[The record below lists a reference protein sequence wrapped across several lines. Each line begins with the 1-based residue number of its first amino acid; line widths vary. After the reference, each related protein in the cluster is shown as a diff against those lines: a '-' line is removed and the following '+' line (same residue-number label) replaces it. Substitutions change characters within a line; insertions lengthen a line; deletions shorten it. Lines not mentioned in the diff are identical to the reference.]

1 MSSRG
6 WCVGVALLAG
16 LPSALPAAAGP
27 PDDADAVRPRGL
39 LATIPAAATIE
50 VAPTFVVLDSVA
62 GMARAA
68 IVDVRGA
75 AGLRT
80 DLAPL
85 GVDVG
90 VTLMG
95 GDVDVDQPADRRQWS
110 IGDLSF
116 GLTGAWQYRL
126 LGGNA
131 MLGVRLAATAS
142 TLVSPV
148 EDNDNWAVL
157 AQSVAQYY
165 FAQRPGEVYS
175 AQSSVGMQLAV
186 RWQRAWAA
194 PQFEVIGGRTSN
206 AGGYVRRWSEVAS
219 LAYFGARGGGG
230 VRLGGAAAVLEGFL
244 TCTSDAC
251 AVAGLVGVRPVAA
264 WPVAL
269 ELGWFEG
276 RTAHDSGVAVGVRF
290 SAGR

>member
-1 MSSRG
+1 MSSPG
-6 WCVGVALLAG
+6 WWVGVALLVG
-16 LPSALPAAAGP
+16 LSSARSAAAGP

-39 LATIPAAATIE
+39 LAAIPAAATIE
-50 VAPTFVVLDSVA
+50 VAPTFVLLDSVA
-62 GMARAA
+62 GMVRAVL
-68 IVDVRGA
+68 VDVRGA

-95 GDVDVDQPADRRQWS
+95 GDVDVDQPADQRQWS
-110 IGDLSF
+110 VGDLSF
-116 GLTGAWQYRL
+116 GLTGTWRHRL
-126 LGGNA
+126 FGGDA

-148 EDNDNWAVL
+148 ENNDNWAVL

-175 AQSSVGMQLAV
+175 AQSSIGLQLAV
-186 RWQRAWAA
+186 RWQRAWAS
-194 PQFEVIGGRTSN
+194 PQLEVIGGRTSN
-206 AGGYVRRWSEVAS
+206 TGGYVRRWSEVAS
-219 LAYFGARGGGG
+219 QAYVGARGGGG
-230 VRLGGAAAVLEGFL
+230 VRLGAAAAVLEAFL

-269 ELGWFEG
+269 ELGWFDG
-276 RTAHDSGVAVGVRF
+276 RTPQDSGVAFGVRV